1 MLKLFKYFKG
11 KSLKLMVT
19 SIIFMV
25 FSSLFNLM
33 QPILLMGVVTAT
45 SVIQTGTADS
55 LFGIITVTSAN
66 AWLVYWIIC
75 GLMALAAVLCLSFG
89 FLSYFTAAKSS
100 LLAVQNIRNAAYNQ
114 ILTYSFAELDKIP
127 TASLITRITNDAQR
141 LQQAFQLL
149 ISVFFQAIVMLV
161 GGSIVAF
168 ITNPEMGAV
177 ILVIIALA
185 ISVIVCLGY
194 KAMPLFRENQAVVDA
209 CSSMMRENILGVR
222 VVKSFCL
229 QDQQMKE
236 YDYRNK
242 RLRNTS
248 YRAQMW
254 LMPIIMLVQF
264 TLNLGIIVLILVG
277 GIIIKSTGNYAL
289 STEIYGTVQ
298 IMIMVLSSSVMAVI
312 VISTA
317 VRTEAS
323 AQRILEVINTKSSIT
338 NPKNGK
344 NIGNKYDIEFKN
356 VNFKYT
362 SETSNYVLSNISFTL
377 KEGETLGIIGGT
389 GSGKST
395 LVNLI
400 PRLYDVNTGSIKI
413 GGTDVRD
420 INIKSLRSN
429 IKVAIQEQIL
439 FAGDIK
445 YNLQYGKENATHQ
458 DMVDACQQACAW
470 EFVSQLPRRLESIVE
485 QRGRNFSGG
494 QKQRLCLARAVIGKP
509 KILILDDTT
518 SALDLLTE
526 KKVQENI
533 AHSLPKTTK
542 IIVSQRISS
551 IRNAD
556 KIIVL
561 KDGHMNGIGTHEYL
575 IKHNQLYHDIADSQL
590 KSMED

>member
-1 MLKLFKYFKG
+1 MLKLFKYFRG
-11 KSLKLMVT
+11 KSLKLMIT

-25 FSSLFNLM
+25 LSSLFNLL
-33 QPILLMGVVTAT
+33 QPILLMAIVTAT
-45 SVIQTGTADS
+45 EVIQSGVS
-55 LFGIITVTSAN
+55 ESIFGIITVTPEN
-66 AWLVYWIIC
+66 VWTIYWVIC
-75 GLMALAAVLCLSFG
+75 GLMGIAAILCLAFG
-89 FLSYFTAAKSS
+89 FLSYYTAAKSS

-141 LQQAFQLL
+141 LQQAFQML
-149 ISVFFQAIVMLV
+149 ISIFFQAIVMLV

-168 ITNPEMGAV
+168 ITNPQMGAV
-177 ILVIIALA
+177 ILVIIALT
-185 ISVIVCLGY
+185 ILIIICLGY
-194 KAMPLFRENQAVVDA
+194 KAMPMFRENQFVVDA

-222 VVKSFCL
+222 VIKSFCL

-242 RLRNTS
+242 ELRTIS
-248 YRAQMW
+248 YRSQMW
-254 LMPIIMLVQF
+254 LMPIIVLVQF
-264 TLNLGIIVLILVG
+264 ALNLGIILLILVG
-277 GIIIKSTGNYAL
+277 GIIIKSKGDYSL
-289 STEIYGTVQ
+289 SSQIYGTIQ
-298 IMIMVLSSSVMAVI
+298 IMIMVLSSSVMAVM

-323 AQRILEVINTKSSIT
+323 AQRILEIINTKSSII
-338 NPKNGK
+338 NPANGK
-344 NIGNKYDIEFKN
+344 NITNKYDIEFKN

-362 SETSNYVLSNISFTL
+362 SENSNYVISNINFTL
-377 KEGETLGIIGGT
+377 KEGQTMGIIGGT

-395 LVNLI
+395 LINLI

-413 GGTDVRD
+413 GGMDVRD
-420 INIKSLRSN
+420 INIKSLREN
-429 IKVAIQEQIL
+429 IKIAIQEQIL

-445 YNLQYGKENATHQ
+445 YNLLYGKDNASALE
-458 DMVDACQQACAW
+458 MIEACKNACAW
-470 EFVSQLPRRLESIVE
+470 EFIEQLPRKLEYPVE

-494 QKQRLCLARAVIGKP
+494 QKQRLCLARAIIGSP

-533 AHSLPKTTK
+533 AKSLPKTTK

-561 KDGHMNGIGTHEYL
+561 KDGHINGIGTHEYL
-575 IKHNQLYHDIADSQL
+575 MKNNHLYHEIADSQL
-590 KSMED
+590 KSMEE